1 MLILLLQGTS
11 AQQML
16 ETTSPFPSK
25 GTKLSD
31 LEALS
36 VSSWERIY
44 QALSRVLILLQG
56 KRRKKH
62 EVPGCM
68 REVERRKS
76 PKTVLFTPFDS
87 FAGANESSTSKWICQ
102 FIRSWWK
109 RYNLNSV

>member
-56 KRRKKH
+56 KGEKNMKFL
-62 EVPGCM
+62 V
-68 REVERRKS
+68 
-76 PKTVLFTPFDS
+76 
-87 FAGANESSTSKWICQ
+87 A
-102 FIRSWWK
+102 
-109 RYNLNSV
+109 